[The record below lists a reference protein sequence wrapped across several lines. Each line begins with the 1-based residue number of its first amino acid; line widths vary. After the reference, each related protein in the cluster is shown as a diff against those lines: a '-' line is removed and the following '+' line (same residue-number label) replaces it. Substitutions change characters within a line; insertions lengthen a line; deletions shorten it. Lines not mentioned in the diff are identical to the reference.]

1 MADLNEVM
9 SNGGTVKVLGVTV
22 LFDNPNNLN
31 YYGSCSGYYIRNAQ
45 DWKVYFKCRD
55 RKKAQ
60 ETCDMIFGKGQ
71 YVVNSKV

>member
-1 MADLNEVM
+1 MSDLNDVM
-9 SNGGTVKVLGVTV
+9 LRGGIVYINKIQV

-31 YYGSCSGYYIRNAQ
+31 YYGSCTGFYIKSAQ

-60 ETCDMIFGKGQ
+60 ETCDMIFGKGI
-71 YVVNSKV
+71 YTVNSKI

>member
-1 MADLNEVM
+1 MSDLNDVM
-9 SNGGTVKVLGVTV
+9 LRGGIVYINKIQV

-31 YYGSCSGYYIRNAQ
+31 YYGSCTGFYVKSAQ

-60 ETCDMIFGKGQ
+60 ETCDMIFGKGV
-71 YVVNSKV
+71 YTVNSKI